1 MKTIFEFDSENE
13 VDKRNYFVYD
23 KAIEMLTILKELD
36 DNLYTQLNS
45 NSDEMSEEM
54 YEFIV
59 NYNNYFMS
67 LIKKYLGIKNISKV

>member
-36 DNLYTQLNS
+36 NNLYTQLNS